1 MKSMFLIL
9 YLHSFRNNWIEGYEE
24 GLRCSLGSLILS
36 SCRPLLWGAVFYS
49 IKRYKRYK
57 E

>member
-49 IKRYKRYK
+49 IKRYKRY
-57 E
+57 EE